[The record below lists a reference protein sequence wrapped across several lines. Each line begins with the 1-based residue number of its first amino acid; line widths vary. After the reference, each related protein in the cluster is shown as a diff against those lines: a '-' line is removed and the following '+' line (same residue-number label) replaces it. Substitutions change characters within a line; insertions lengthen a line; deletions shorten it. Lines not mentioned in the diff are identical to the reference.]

1 MIAVIGVAG
10 ISWLSQR
17 DHLLLGLLYN
27 TGARVSEIIGVRV
40 ADVVLDGAA
49 CVHLCGKG
57 RKQRSVPLWRS
68 TVKEIRAWL
77 KLNLHLYVFGLTT
90 SSKELNPKN
99 FFGNSA
105 LHRVKSSGNT
115 RHSFPA
121 S

>member
-1 MIAVIGVAG
+1 MPTASILDLPFLSATCRVGLAVMEEQLAVNRYCD
-10 ISWLSQR
+10 LR
-17 DHLLLGLLYN
+17 TLG
-27 TGARVSEIIGVRV
+27 
-40 ADVVLDGAA
+40 DD
-49 CVHLCGKG
+49 
-57 RKQRSVPLWRS
+57 
-68 TVKEIRAWL
+68 
-77 KLNLHLYVFGLTT
+77 KLRNYVFGLTT